1 MNTWANIPDRV
12 KNWGGAFLTLV
23 AVSGVLFAWGSL
35 LQTDAEAQEHIN
47 DFHSYQQQQLK
58 SDKNE
63 RVDRIELQTN
73 DIDFRLLSDNLSEK
87 EREYLKNQRQDL
99 KDKQKCIQDDTC

>member
-1 MNTWANIPDRV
+1 MIKWTDIPDRV

-35 LQTDAEAQEHIN
+35 LQTDAEAQEHVN
-47 DFHSYQQQQLK
+47 DFYSYQQQQIN
-58 SDKNE
+58 SDKND
-63 RVDRIELQTN
+63 RVDRVQEQIRR
-73 DIDFRLLSDNLSEK
+73 IDFQLLSKGLTDV

-99 KDKQKCIQDDTC
+99 KDKEKCIQDNTC

>member
-1 MNTWANIPDRV
+1 MIKWTDIPDRV

-35 LQTDAEAQEHIN
+35 LQTDAEAQEHVN
-47 DFHSYQQQQLK
+47 DFHSYQQQQIN
-58 SDKNE
+58 SDKND
-63 RVDRIELQTN
+63 RVDRVQEQIRR
-73 DIDFRLLSDNLSEK
+73 IDFQLLSKELTDV

-99 KDKQKCIQDDTC
+99 KDKEKCIQDNTC

>member
-1 MNTWANIPDRV
+1 MIKWTDIPDRV

-35 LQTDAEAQEHIN
+35 LQTDAEAQEHVN
-47 DFHSYQQQQLK
+47 DFHSYQQQQLT
-58 SDKNE
+58 SDKND
-63 RVDRIELQTN
+63 RVDRVQEQIRR
-73 DIDFRLLSDNLSEK
+73 IDFQLLSNELTDV

-99 KDKQKCIQDDTC
+99 KDKEKCIQDNTC